1 VGEGGPLGRDNL
13 PQMIKEIASLSKTCV
28 ISHLKVK
35 SKYLMQRD
43 IMKSQRETTTYSQF
57 FPNQESRIRSRIEK
71 KTTLI
76 VFLLIVNRQK
86 NKKLR
91 L

>member
-1 VGEGGPLGRDNL
+1 
-13 PQMIKEIASLSKTCV
+13 
-28 ISHLKVK
+28 
-35 SKYLMQRD
+35 MQRD